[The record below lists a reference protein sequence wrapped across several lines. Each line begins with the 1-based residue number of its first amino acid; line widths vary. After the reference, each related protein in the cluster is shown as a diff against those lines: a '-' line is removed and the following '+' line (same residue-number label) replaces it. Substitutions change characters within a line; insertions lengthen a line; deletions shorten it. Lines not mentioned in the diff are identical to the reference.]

1 MVMGTEIQ
9 KEIKARG
16 MQNHMPCKKQEQ
28 RDCFRESEQ
37 AFTLATLVLESRS
50 HLNSGQKVEQ
60 VECLQVNYV
69 TKARH
74 SQLEMAKQT

>member
-60 VECLQVNYV
+60 VNYV